1 MLRFPP
7 SPTIQYVLINCSNKQ
22 QQQQQQQ
29 QRADPAQGV
38 IWIRQ
43 LQQTTV
49 IYKNKSDNDADNP
62 ELPEDDQVPAADQR
76 QVRGQPAL
84 RQQAAAALRQAV
96 AQEPP
101 PPGQAAHRPS
111 EGKMQRCK
119 DVESRAMKQSLGIIL
134 KLCHGP
140 ACENRKFTFIIYLS
154 LSLTLKSGEGVDI
167 PDILTH

>member
-7 SPTIQYVLINCSNKQ
+7 SPTIHNVLINCSNK
-22 QQQQQQQ
+22 QQQQ

-38 IWIRQ
+38 IWIRR

-49 IYKNKSDNDADNP
+49 IFKNKSDNDADNP
-62 ELPEDDQVPAADQR
+62 ELPEGDQVPAADQR

-84 RQQAAAALRQAV
+84 RQQAAPALRQAA

-119 DVESRAMKQSLGIIL
+119 RYETKSRYNIKVMPWS
-134 KLCHGP
+134 
-140 ACENRKFTFIIYLS
+140 CENRKFTFNLS
-154 LSLTLKSGEGVDI
+154 LSLTVKSGEGVDI